1 MRRCALAFAAVLLSV
16 TALAG
21 CGSADDEAADASDTA
36 GASSDDSSESPDEEP
51 RDDESSDKPDT
62 EKPDDDKDKGDR
74 SGGKGD
80 EPDDTGDDG
89 DNGDNGGKEKKSDDS
104 DDSDDAKSAN
114 AAYCGMVKR
123 LTSDFDPSNSAS
135 LAASRDL
142 DAIADRLDEIT
153 QGAPAAVRSSWH
165 RLTTTF
171 EAFGGLVDKYDID
184 LSDPDAFNK
193 LKPKAQKAL
202 ATAMQKYQSPQLADA
217 TETIKADAMRRCHVK
232 LG

>member
-36 GASSDDSSESPDEEP
+36 SASSDDSSESPDEEP

-89 DNGDNGGKEKKSDDS
+89 DNGDNGGREKKS